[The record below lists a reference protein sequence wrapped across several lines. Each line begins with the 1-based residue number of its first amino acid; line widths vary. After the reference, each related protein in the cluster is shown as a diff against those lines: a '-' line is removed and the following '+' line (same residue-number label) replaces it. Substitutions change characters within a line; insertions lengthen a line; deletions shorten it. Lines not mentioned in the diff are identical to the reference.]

1 MSFKYSEYQ
10 KTLNSYIDY
19 SILGLKYTATSF
31 GSVVGNWF
39 GSVLAPNGNI
49 YGIPASYTSVLEI
62 NPISRTANTFGNV
75 GTNYTSSFP
84 FLKNWAGGVL
94 APNGKIYG
102 IPSSATTILEIDPVA
117 GIATTF
123 GSVSSGSDKWVGGV
137 LGYDGMIYGI
147 PYNSTTVLQINPITR
162 TATTF
167 GSITSGNK
175 WWNGVI
181 GPNGIIYGS
190 PYTFNSNS
198 ILKIIPDSVSPSV
211 SEINVGT
218 MYASS
223 GAVLGPDGRI
233 YYMPGQSSS
242 SSIFD
247 PRTETL
253 ANSISGP
260 VVRNEI
266 GGVLASNNKI
276 YSSYATSGLQILEID
291 VMAQTSVSVNCT
303 GTGSWPINTAVL
315 ASNGKIYGVNNGSL
329 GSGPPT
335 CVCSEIDVG
344 CASAPADWVLSAYQ
358 NKF

>member
-1 MSFKYSEYQ
+1 MSLKYSEYQ
-10 KTLNSYIDY
+10 KNLNSYIDY
-19 SILGLKYTATSF
+19 SVSNSKYTATSF

-49 YGIPASYTSVLEI
+49 YSIPSAYTSVLEI
-62 NPISRTANTFGNV
+62 NPILRTANTFGNV
-75 GTNYTSSFP
+75 GTDYTTDLFSFP
-84 FLKNWAGGVL
+84 KNWVGGVL

-102 IPSSATTILEIDPVA
+102 IPSSATTILEIDPMA

-123 GSVSSGSDKWVGGV
+123 GSVPSGPDKWAGGV

-162 TATTF
+162 NATTF
-167 GSITSGNK
+167 GSITSGNQ

-190 PYTFNSNS
+190 PSTFNTN
-198 ILKIIPDSVSPSV
+198 ILKIIPDPISPSV

-218 MYASS
+218 VYAAS

-233 YYMPGQSSS
+233 YYLPGQSSTP
-242 SSIFD
+242 SIFD

-253 ANSISGP
+253 ATSFITGP
-260 VVRNEI
+260 VVRSDI
-266 GGVLASNNKI
+266 AGVLAPNNKI
-276 YSSYATSGLQILEID
+276 YSRGSLSQILEID
-291 VMAQTSVSVNCT
+291 VTAQTAVLVNYT
-303 GTGSWPINTAVL
+303 GTGSWPINNAVL
-315 ASNGKIYGVNNGSL
+315 APNGKIYGVNNSPT

-344 CASAPADWVLSAYQ
+344 CASAPADWLLSAYQ